1 MQVKRIARL
10 GLLLS
15 IKESYLFVRNS
26 LGLAWHPFKTLAVM
40 GREKDRSQQL
50 LFLVLPGV
58 ILLFGLGMVW
68 LERKWSAVI
77 LLTLSLILYIYLIFW
92 QVRVWLQK

>member
-58 ILLFGLGMVW
+58 ILFLGLGMAW

-77 LLTLSLILYIYLIFW
+77 LLTFSVILFIYLVFW
-92 QVRVWLQK
+92 QTRVWLKK

>member
-1 MQVKRIARL
+1 MQVKKFAKL

-26 LGLAWHPFKTLAVM
+26 LGLAWHPFKTLAVLS
-40 GREKDRSQQL
+40 REKDRSQQL
-50 LFLVLPGV
+50 LFLVLPEA
-58 ILLFGLGMVW
+58 ILFLGLGMAW

-77 LLTLSLILYIYLIFW
+77 LLTLSLILFLYLVFW
-92 QVRVWLQK
+92 QTRVWLKK